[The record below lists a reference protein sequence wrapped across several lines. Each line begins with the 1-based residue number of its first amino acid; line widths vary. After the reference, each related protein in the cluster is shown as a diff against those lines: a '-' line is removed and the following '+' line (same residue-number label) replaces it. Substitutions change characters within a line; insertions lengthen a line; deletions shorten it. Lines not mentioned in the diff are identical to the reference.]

1 MTGAARTCCVRT
13 ATLSSTTPKRTR
25 PAPTCSFASG
35 WMIAALRLD
44 SALIVSDDEAGYRT
58 FLGADPQGTAGLAAK
73 CDQRIRLAESYI
85 MSPAVAG
92 LVPQVARRHQP
103 APDAVGGAQTDLQEG
118 QVIGEP
124 IQSPAFQ
131 EFRFADSP
139 FEVPDPFRFY
149 PQMLRW
155 TAKEIH
161 RLITEEGVAGQHR
174 RDGALCQRRAAL

>member
-1 MTGAARTCCVRT
+1 MPAIAPFWVRI
-13 ATLSSTTPKRTR
+13 RR
-25 PAPTCSFASG
+25 
-35 WMIAALRLD
+35 ALPVWL
-44 SALIVSDDEAGYRT
+44 
-58 FLGADPQGTAGLAAK
+58 PK

-85 MSPAVAG
+85 MSPAVAS
-92 LVPQVARRHQP
+92 LVPQVARHQP
-103 APDAVGGAQTDLQEG
+103 RLTRIGGAQTDLQEE

-161 RLITEEGVAGQHR
+161 RLITKRCRGQHR